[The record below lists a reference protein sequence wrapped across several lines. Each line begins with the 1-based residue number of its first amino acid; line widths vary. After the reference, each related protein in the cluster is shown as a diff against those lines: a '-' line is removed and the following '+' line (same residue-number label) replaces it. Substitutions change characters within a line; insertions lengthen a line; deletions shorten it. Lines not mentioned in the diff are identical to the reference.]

1 MVDEQ
6 RQFEFDV
13 AVSFAGESRDYV
25 LSVVRGLDTDSV
37 SVFYDEDHK
46 AEMWGENLVDFFT
59 NLYQHRARYVV
70 MFVSAAYA
78 EKMWTNLER
87 QSAMAR
93 AITERGPYVL
103 PVRLDDTAL
112 PGLLPTV
119 AYLDARVEG
128 TQGIIDAIHKKLGA
142 ERAEVP
148 TVYEGRVPKTQDEL
162 QDLISLRPGFW
173 EYWLYAGTLQL
184 GIKALEDKYL
194 DFEMGYARPTGKS
207 YDGRAAYE
215 FLRSTSANALAL
227 INSFNTVLDADTW
240 VRAFGLPGEPGD
252 PERIQHL
259 AQRLLDVY
267 EGFLDEA
274 ARLLGSSVPDSFRR
288 AQVSAAKYGTDPIEK
303 IRAFVTEYV
312 DTVNRLPEMADEH
325 DESQNGPLTVTMK
338 IIISLDE
345 HVTDDFIEGLR
356 EGIESLA
363 PVVDDD
369 DDD

>member
-1 MVDEQ
+1 MADED

-37 SVFYDEDHK
+37 NVFYDEDRK
-46 AEMWGENLVDFFT
+46 AEMWGEDLVDFFT
-59 NLYQHRARYVV
+59 DLYQHRARYVV

-78 EKMWTNLER
+78 EKMWTTLER
-87 QSAMAR
+87 RSALAR
-93 AITERGPYVL
+93 AFAERRPYVL

-142 ERAEVP
+142 ERTAAP
-148 TVYEGRVPKTQDEL
+148 TVYAGRVPKTTDEL
-162 QDLISLRPGFW
+162 QDLITLRPDHW
-173 EYWLYAGTLQL
+173 EWWLYAGTLQL
-184 GIKALEDKYL
+184 GIGALEDKYL

-207 YDGRAAYE
+207 YDGRDAYE
-215 FLRSTSANALAL
+215 FLRTTTTNALAL

-240 VRAFGLPGEPGD
+240 IRAFGQPGEPGD
-252 PERIQHL
+252 PDRIQHL

-288 AQVSAAKYGTDPIEK
+288 AQVAAAKYGTDPIEK
-303 IRAFVTEYV
+303 IRSFVTEFA
-312 DTVNRLPEMADEH
+312 DMASRIPEMTAEH
-325 DESQNGPLTVTMK
+325 DEDQNGPLSVNMK
-338 IIISLDE
+338 ITIGLDE
-345 HVTDDFIEGLR
+345 HVTDEFLEGLR
-356 EGIESLA
+356 EGIESLQA
-363 PVVDDD
+363 DDEDDD
-369 DDD
+369 